1 MVTRN
6 GQRHDARRSGFLAV
20 RTERRQW
27 AFSRILS
34 CMESS
39 TRIARFSRSDVS
51 VHSVSGARR
60 PFAELLSLESDLRS
74 VEPESLRRNVTVLA
88 RIFTDVAAVQSHL
101 SGLFSNF
108 TVSHNFDFFD
118 K

>member
-1 MVTRN
+1 
-6 GQRHDARRSGFLAV
+6 
-20 RTERRQW
+20 
-27 AFSRILS
+27 
-34 CMESS
+34 MESS

-51 VHSVSGARR
+51 VHSVSGTRR

-108 TVSHNFDFFD
+108 TILLAD
-118 K
+118 